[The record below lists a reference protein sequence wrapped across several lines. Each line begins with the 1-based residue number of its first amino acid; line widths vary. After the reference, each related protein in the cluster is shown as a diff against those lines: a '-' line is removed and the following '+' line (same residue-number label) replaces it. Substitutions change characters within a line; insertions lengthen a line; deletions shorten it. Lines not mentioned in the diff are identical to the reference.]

1 MIWIQ
6 YITDLKKGQGKSI
19 LKQELEEMGDTMQQN
34 IGIVGLGLI
43 GASFAKAIRK
53 TGAVLYGADTNAATL
68 QFALEEH
75 TVDHEL
81 TIENL
86 SKIDVLFLAL
96 YPDGIL
102 GYMQKNACFLRHG
115 ALVCDFCGVK
125 GAIERELQPLCEEF
139 GLFYIGGH
147 PMAGKERWGYAYSD
161 DTLFE
166 HASMLLT
173 PEARAEEADIRKIE
187 EICLAAGFGRVIRTT
202 AEEHDAIIAYTSQ
215 LAHIVSGAY
224 MKSETAERHDGF
236 SAGSYRDLTRV
247 AKLNENMW
255 TELFLYNGENLVRE
269 IDTVIAHLAD
279 YRSALAER
287 DEPRLKA
294 LIREARERKETL
306 G

>member
-1 MIWIQ
+1 
-6 YITDLKKGQGKSI
+6 
-19 LKQELEEMGDTMQQN
+19 MGDTMKQN
-34 IGIVGLGLI
+34 VGIVGLGLI

-53 TGAVLYGADTNAATL
+53 TAAVLYGADTNAATL

-75 TVDHEL
+75 TVDCKL
-81 TIENL
+81 TSDNL
-86 SKIDVLFLAL
+86 SEIDILFLAL
-96 YPDGIL
+96 YPDGIME
-102 GYMQKNACFLRHG
+102 YMQKNARFMRRG

-125 GAIERELQPLCEEF
+125 GAIEQKVQPICEAF

-173 PEARAEEADIRKIE
+173 PEVRVSEEDVRSVE
-187 EICLAAGFGRVIRTT
+187 DLCFAAGFGRVIRTT

-224 MKSETAERHDGF
+224 MKSETAEKHDGF

-255 TELFLYNGENLVRE
+255 TELFLYNGENLVHE
-269 IDTVIAHLAD
+269 IDTVIGHLQD
-279 YRSALAER
+279 YRTALAKR